1 MKIVLKNSLRPRTPF
16 TDKWTV
22 KWVLKYVVALWL
34 CFLAMQECQN
44 EANGGKF
51 RLRDLLSVPMQRV
64 LKYPLLLRVCSS
76 YMWSVFSSTHC
87 VCGYAPPTCGL
98 CSQVPTAS
106 AGMLLLHVVCVL
118 KYPLLLR
125 VCSSY
130 MWSVFSSTHCLCGY
144 APPT

>member
-1 MKIVLKNSLRPRTPF
+1 MKIVLKDSLRPRTPF
-16 TDKWTV
+16 TDKRTV

-76 YMWSVFSSTHC
+76 YMWSVFFSLVHTS
-87 VCGYAPPTCGL
+87 
-98 CSQVPTAS
+98 VPTS
-106 AGMLLLHVVCVL
+106 AVVLQIYFLATIVVV
-118 KYPLLLR
+118 R
-125 VCSSY
+125 
-130 MWSVFSSTHCLCGY
+130 
-144 APPT
+144 